1 MAGRVDLLPIEVDE
15 FLSGIQAQIT
25 ASKDAVPSQASAIQ
39 FFPPVWVDDAVEQ
52 VQEVPSEEN
61 FCEQDYLLSN
71 PDIADAVRR
80 GDFRSGFDHWSRLGK
95 HEGRSFHPVKFIE
108 LEYLDLNPDAVPAIQ
123 AGKFASGRDHWERR
137 GRLEGRSTRKPVPL
151 VLSHLKRVGSEM
163 QVRLAQIG
171 EVPANPG
178 TLRGAIGHQVITI
191 LHRLLW
197 WQTRSVSAFAEVATR
212 GFKEHIGILEHLVA
226 AQEQNH
232 RTLTSIQQAV
242 NGIGARLEESAH
254 QQQKLT
260 SRIGHLESDVLS
272 VRDLNASLADESR
285 ELSIRMNAL
294 AEKMNAAEAH
304 QSERARGLH
313 AALAAELAA
322 RESLAGR
329 MESTIQEIQGLRSCW
344 SAQQQKAERLSG
356 ELAAQ
361 QSRITTLLET
371 SGQNPESDHKL
382 DALYLAFEDRFRGP
396 REEIKRRQTVYLP
409 FLKEAQAGTP
419 EAPVLDLGCGR
430 GEWIEMLRDE
440 RMTARGLDQNAAMIA
455 QCRALGLDVELG
467 DALAYLRCLPDA
479 NLGAIT
485 SFHMIE
491 HIPFGS
497 LVALLEESIRVL
509 KPGGILILET
519 PNPKNLMVASHSFYL
534 DPSHLKPLPPEMLC
548 FFVEAAGFANCQVLE
563 LQPGPVPPESENL
576 VPKYLNDL
584 LYGPRDYG
592 LVARRP

>member
-1 MAGRVDLLPIEVDE
+1 MAARIDLLPIEVDE
-15 FLSGIQAQIT
+15 FLSGIQAQVA
-25 ASKDAVPSQASAIQ
+25 ASKDAVASQASAVQ
-39 FFPPVWVDDAVEQ
+39 FFPPVWADDAMEQ

-61 FCEQDYLLSN
+61 FCEHDYLLSN

-80 GDFRSGFDHWSRLGK
+80 GHFRSGFAHWSRLGK
-95 HEGRSFHPVKFIE
+95 REGRSFHPVKFIE
-108 LEYLDLNPDAVPAIQ
+108 LEYLELNPDAVSAIQ
-123 AGKFASGRDHWERR
+123 AGQFASGRDHWERR
-137 GRLEGRSTRKPVPL
+137 GRLEGRSIRKPMPL
-151 VLSHLKRVGSEM
+151 FLSHLKRVGSEM

-178 TLRGAIGHQVITI
+178 TLRGAIGHQVIVI
-191 LHRLLW
+191 LRRLFW

-212 GFKEHIGILEHLVA
+212 GFKEHTGILEHLAA

-242 NGIGARLEESAH
+242 NGIGARLEESVH
-254 QQQKLT
+254 QQQELT
-260 SRIGHLESDVLS
+260 SRICKLESDVLTVS
-272 VRDLNASLADESR
+272 ELNASLVGELR

-294 AEKMNAAEAH
+294 AEKMDAAEAH
-304 QSERARGLH
+304 QSERARGLNE
-313 AALAAELAA
+313 ALAAELAA

-329 MESTIQEIQGLRSCW
+329 ME
-344 SAQQQKAERLSG
+344 RLSA

-361 QSRITTLLET
+361 QSRITILLET
-371 SGQNPESDHKL
+371 SNLESDHKL
-382 DALYLAFEDRFRGP
+382 DALYLAFEDRFRGS
-396 REEIKRRQTVYLP
+396 REEIKRRQIVYLP
-409 FLKEAQAGTP
+409 FLKEAEAGTP

-430 GEWIEMLRDE
+430 GEWIGLLRDE

-455 QCRALGLDVELG
+455 HCRSLGLDVELG
-467 DALAYLRCLPDA
+467 DALAYLRSLPDA

-497 LVALLEESIRVL
+497 VVALLEESLRVL
-509 KPGGILILET
+509 KPRGILILET

-534 DPSHLKPLPPEMLC
+534 DPTHLKPLPPEMLR
-548 FFVEAAGFANCQVLE
+548 FFAEAAGFANCQVLE
-563 LQPGPVPPESENL
+563 LQPGPVPPESENPH

-592 LVARRP
+592 LITRRP